1 MGALTTHVLDIS
13 CGLPAIG
20 MKLELWRL
28 GPGDTRILI
37 QTMHT
42 NSNGR
47 VDSPIISGEEF
58 HSGVYELVFFVASYF
73 RTQGV
78 ELAEPPFLDQVPLRF
93 SIANT
98 NMNYH
103 VPLLITPWGY
113 STYRG
118 S

>member
-1 MGALTTHVLDIS
+1 MGALTTHVLDTS
-13 CGLPAIG
+13 RGLPASG
-20 MKLELWRL
+20 MKLELWRVES
-28 GPGDTRILI
+28 GVTRILI

-42 NSNGR
+42 NNNGR
-47 VDSPIISGEEF
+47 VEFPIISGQDF
-58 HSGVYELVFFVASYF
+58 QSGVYELVFFVASYF

-78 ELAEPPFLDQVPLRF
+78 DLAEPPFLDQIPLRF
-93 SIANT
+93 GIADT
-98 NMNYH
+98 NMHYH